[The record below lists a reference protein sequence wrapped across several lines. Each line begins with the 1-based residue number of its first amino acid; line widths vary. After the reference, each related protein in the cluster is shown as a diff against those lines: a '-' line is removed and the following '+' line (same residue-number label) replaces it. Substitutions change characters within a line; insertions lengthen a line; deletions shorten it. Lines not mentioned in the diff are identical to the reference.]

1 MFTAPNFSILRR
13 VSASLLLSL
22 GLLAIPLHA
31 HAQDYER
38 EARWRTEIEPTIVV
52 GDAVDIKAASGKAF
66 LGIYAPAKNKD
77 IGLVVAHG
85 VGVHPDFGFVG
96 QARTRLTD
104 AGFATLSIQM
114 PVQSKDAKLED
125 YYPKVF
131 PDAIDRLAKA
141 AAWMRAKGF
150 KRVVL
155 VSHSM
160 GAWMANE
167 YFDATPQ
174 AGYDA
179 WVCIGLTGGYSNK
192 FFGRPLPTLDLYG
205 QNDLQPN
212 LSAKGRR
219 ARTMSEV
226 PLSKQVEIAG
236 ADHHYAGKEAEA
248 TQAIAAWLRTLP

>member
-150 KRVVL
+150 KETL
-155 VSHSM
+155 IKS
-160 GAWMANE
+160 
-167 YFDATPQ
+167 
-174 AGYDA
+174 
-179 WVCIGLTGGYSNK
+179 
-192 FFGRPLPTLDLYG
+192 PLG
-205 QNDLQPN
+205 
-212 LSAKGRR
+212 
-219 ARTMSEV
+219 
-226 PLSKQVEIAG
+226 
-236 ADHHYAGKEAEA
+236 
-248 TQAIAAWLRTLP
+248 